1 MEGNDS
7 TYIDLLDNVETDS
20 GVVDDVFKYSDVE
33 NDVMYNEW
41 FDKGILDDSAIATAI
56 DMLRFKGFGDQDF
69 SVYRDN
75 EKIGEFKPKDF
86 EI

>member
-7 TYIDLLDNVETDS
+7 TYMDLLDDVETDS
-20 GVVDDVFKYSDVE
+20 GVVDNVFEYSGVE

-41 FDKGILDDSAIATAI
+41 FDKGILDDSAVATTI
-56 DMLRFKGFGDQDF
+56 DMLRFKGFDDQDF
-69 SVYRDN
+69 SVYRDG
-75 EKIGEFKPKDF
+75 EKIGEFNTKDF